1 MERGERPSAPELMSL
16 PPSSTLSVVC
26 IPSWLVFPYR
36 GFLGILDEIVVGSSP
51 RTPVCIRKDNGSPKS
66 SANCVAFSELKRCA
80 RYPFYFCIYSRSHR
94 LPLSVGHASAS
105 QPARQTERER
115 RPRHSYPSS
124 RVSGDVCACISPAQH
139 QMPRPQ
145 FVRLGPPAA
154 GCILLEVTTS
164 LFREPVTAANN

>member
-1 MERGERPSAPELMSL
+1 MRTGDGTGPGTHV
-16 PPSSTLSVVC
+16 PPSLQVPRFLLLVC
-26 IPSWLVFPYR
+26 FPSWLVFPYR

-51 RTPVCIRKDNGSPKS
+51 RTPVCLRKDNGSP
-66 SANCVAFSELKRCA
+66 NCVAFSELLTRYA
-80 RYPFYFCIYSRSHR
+80 RYPIYFCIYSLFHR
-94 LPLSVGHASAS
+94 LPLSVCLGPAS
-105 QPARQTERER
+105 QPASQTDRER

-154 GCILLEVTTS
+154 GCV
-164 LFREPVTAANN
+164 LFFWR